1 MVHRAFCLHTRMN
14 ESISQATLQR
24 PRLRLTSIVR
34 AMTASNTFR
43 RDRSIRTLSI
53 IGSLHGVIQTEQR
66 IMLLVNKAADKEDL
80 MKAQDRGTLLCYRF
94 PRAKLPIRSCC
105 IVSNYNKKG
114 DSMSLP

>member
-1 MVHRAFCLHTRMN
+1 MVHRAFCLNTRMN

-24 PRLRLTSIVR
+24 PRLRLASIVR

-43 RDRSIRTLSI
+43 RDRSIQTLSI
-53 IGSLHGVIQTEQR
+53 IHNWEPEQR